1 MEYLKQLLRRRW
13 YWFLLYAL
21 GYSALTTLAIYR
33 YSLTPMLPIGVAL
46 LPMLLIPIVY
56 FGAILY
62 IGIHKKALSTKML
75 QRLTECTGVALLTT
89 AVTIL
94 PAVILSLAN
103 TQAHF
108 GEFFGDK
115 LGLPSY
121 MMSLTF
127 TVLVIS
133 GVIQALTA
141 ILSYQPARST
151 YKETIL
157 KKQNKTA

>member
-1 MEYLKQLLRRRW
+1 MEYLKQLLRRKW

-21 GYSALTTLAIYR
+21 GYSALTTIAIYR
-33 YSLTPMLPIGVAL
+33 FSLTPILPICVAL
-46 LPMLLIPIVY
+46 LPLLIIPFFY
-56 FGAILY
+56 FGVIIY
-62 IGIHKKALSTKML
+62 IGIRKKALSTKML

-89 AVTIL
+89 IITIL

-108 GEFFGDK
+108 GQFFGDE

-121 MMSLTF
+121 MLALTF

-133 GVIQALTA
+133 GLIQSLTA
-141 ILSYQPARST
+141 ILSYQPARTT
-151 YKETIL
+151 YKETIE
-157 KKQNKTA
+157 KKQNKTE